1 MKRRRFIQSV
11 PVVSSALLAQAPPKS
26 EIPKIEATSPDSVGK
41 PVPHFFSPP
50 QFAALRRLSDIIVP
64 ALGDTPGA
72 LDAGAPEFLDFLIG
86 ESPLPRRALYRSGL
100 DSLNTRAIAKFGKAF
115 GALDRTQAETFLQP
129 LLKPWAYEAPP
140 DVFAGFLRTAK
151 ADILAATVNSR
162 EWISVVSKR
171 SRAANGI
178 GTYWVPAE

>member
-26 EIPKIEATSPDSVGK
+26 EMPKIEAASPDSVAK
-41 PVPHFFSPP
+41 PVLHFFSPP
-50 QFAALRRLSDIIVP
+50 QFVALRRLSDIIMP
-64 ALGDTPGA
+64 ALSDTPGA
-72 LDAGAPEFLDFLIG
+72 IDAGAPEFLDFLIG
-86 ESPLPRRALYRSGL
+86 ESPRQRQTLYRSGL
-100 DSLNTRAIAKFGKAF
+100 DSLNTRATAKFGKAF
-115 GALDRTQAETFLQP
+115 GALDNNQAETLLQP
-129 LLKPWAYEAPP
+129 LREHWTYDSPTDTLAN
-140 DVFAGFLRTAK
+140 FLRIAK
-151 ADILAATVNSR
+151 ADILTATVNSH

>member
-1 MKRRRFIQSV
+1 
-11 PVVSSALLAQAPPKS
+11 VSSALLAQAPPKS
-26 EIPKIEATSPDSVGK
+26 EMPKIEAASPDSVAK

-50 QFAALRRLSDIIVP
+50 QFAALRRLSDIIMP

-86 ESPLPRRALYRSGL
+86 ESPRPRQTLYRSGL
-100 DSLNTRAIAKFGKAF
+100 DSLNTRATAKFGKAF
-115 GALDRTQAETFLQP
+115 GALDNTQAESLLHP
-129 LLKPWAYEAPP
+129 LGEQWKYDAPA
-140 DVFAGFLRTAK
+140 DLFAGFLQSAK
-151 ADILAATVNSR
+151 ADILTATVNSH